1 MTVIRLSEKSKFA
14 QIPEWALTP
23 IAVKAPAAKK
33 IPKEQKRKILR
44 SLLIC
49 VIICLTCI
57 LFLPMQ
63 VSAANSVNV
72 DVNGKGVDTLEILE
86 MLTMLALVPSIL
98 IMTTCFTR
106 IIIVLSFLRNALGL
120 QQTPP
125 NQVLIGIAL
134 FLSLFIMQPVI
145 SEINTTAYQPYKA
158 EKITQEQFIQK
169 ASVPLEKFMLKNTK
183 KDDLNTFI
191 NLAKIKNVKSQEDLP
206 ITVVVP
212 AFMTSELKRAFMI
225 GFLIFIPFLIIDM
238 IVSST
243 LLSMGMMMLPP
254 AMISLPF
261 KLLLFVLVDG
271 WGLLFKT
278 LAASFNL

>member
-1 MTVIRLSEKSKFA
+1 M
-14 QIPEWALTP
+14 
-23 IAVKAPAAKK
+23 KA
-33 IPKEQKRKILR
+33 
-44 SLLIC
+44 
-49 VIICLTCI
+49 
-57 LFLPMQ
+57 
-63 VSAANSVNV
+63 SAAPIDV
-72 DVNGKGVDTLEILE
+72 DVNGKNVDTLQIIETLTILS
-86 MLTMLALVPSIL
+86 LIPSIL

-145 SEINTTAYQPYKA
+145 NQINTEAYQPYK
-158 EKITQEQFIQK
+158 EQKITQEEFIQK
-169 ASVPLEKFMLKNTK
+169 AEEPLKEFMLKNTK
-183 KDDLNTFI
+183 KDDLNLFI
-191 NLAKIKNVKSQEDLP
+191 NLSKTQEKDITKLSIK
-206 ITVVVP
+206 VVIP
-212 AFMTSELKRAFMI
+212 AFMTSELKRAFTI

-243 LLSMGMMMLPP
+243 LMSMGMIMLPP

-278 LAASFNL
+278 LASSFNL

>member
-1 MTVIRLSEKSKFA
+1 MPK
-14 QIPEWALTP
+14 
-23 IAVKAPAAKK
+23 AAKEK
-33 IPKEQKRKILR
+33 KKKVNKKVLVLVMV
-44 SLLIC
+44 SLIFIFL
-49 VIICLTCI
+49 
-57 LFLPMQ
+57 LPMKA
-63 VSAANSVNV
+63 SASSVNV
-72 DVNGKGVDTLEILE
+72 DVNGKGVDTLQIIE
-86 MLTMLALVPSIL
+86 MLTILGLAPTIL

-134 FLSLFIMQPVI
+134 FLSLFIMQPVLND
-145 SEINTTAYQPYKA
+145 INTQAYQPYKD

-169 ASVPLEKFMLKNTK
+169 ASVPLKEFMLKQTK
-183 KDDLNTFI
+183 KDDLNLFI
-191 NLAKIKNVKSQEDLP
+191 NLSKTKNVQTLTDLP
-206 ITVVVP
+206 ITVVIP
-212 AFMTSELKRAFMI
+212 AFMTSELKRAFII

-243 LLSMGMMMLPP
+243 LMSMGMIMLPP

-278 LAASFNL
+278 LAASFNM

>member
-1 MTVIRLSEKSKFA
+1 MLCAVI
-14 QIPEWALTP
+14 
-23 IAVKAPAAKK
+23 
-33 IPKEQKRKILR
+33 
-44 SLLIC
+44 SLVC
-49 VIICLTCI
+49 VF
-57 LFLPMQ
+57 FLPMQ
-63 VSAANSVNV
+63 ASAANNVNV
-72 DVNGKGVDTLEILE
+72 NVNGKGVDTLEILE
-86 MLTMLALVPSIL
+86 TLTMLSLVPSIL

-134 FLSLFIMQPVI
+134 FLSLFIMQPIVTQ
-145 SEINTTAYQPYKA
+145 INTDAYQPYKA
-158 EKITQEQFIQK
+158 QKITQDQFIQK
-169 ASVPLEKFMLKNTK
+169 ASVPLQRFMLKNTK
-183 KDDLNTFI
+183 KEDINLFV
-191 NLAKIKNVKSQEDLP
+191 NLAKIKDVKSTESLP
-206 ITVVVP
+206 ITVVIP

-243 LLSMGMMMLPP
+243 LMSMGMIMLPP
-254 AMISLPF
+254 AMIALPF

-278 LAASFNL
+278 LAASFNV

>member
-1 MTVIRLSEKSKFA
+1 M
-14 QIPEWALTP
+14 
-23 IAVKAPAAKK
+23 KA
-33 IPKEQKRKILR
+33 
-44 SLLIC
+44 
-49 VIICLTCI
+49 
-57 LFLPMQ
+57 
-63 VSAANSVNV
+63 SAAPVDV
-72 DVNGKGVDTLEILE
+72 DVNGQNVDTLQIIETLTILS
-86 MLTMLALVPSIL
+86 LIPSIL

-134 FLSLFIMQPVI
+134 FLSLFIMQPVVN
-145 SEINTTAYQPYKA
+145 EINTEAYQPYK
-158 EKITQEQFIQK
+158 EQKITQEQFIQK
-169 ASVPLEKFMLKNTK
+169 ATKPLKEFMLKNAK
-183 KDDLNTFI
+183 KDDLNLFI
-191 NLAKIKNVKSQEDLP
+191 NLSKTQEKDITKLSIK
-206 ITVVVP
+206 VVIP
-212 AFMTSELKRAFMI
+212 AFMTSELKRAFTI

-243 LLSMGMMMLPP
+243 LMSMGMIMLPP

-278 LAASFNL
+278 LAASFNV

>member
-1 MTVIRLSEKSKFA
+1 MTKLTKLTTMPTTKKMTKEK
-14 QIPEWALTP
+14 
-23 IAVKAPAAKK
+23 
-33 IPKEQKRKILR
+33 KRKLVR
-44 SLLIC
+44 KVLLC
-49 VIICLTCI
+49 VVISLTCI
-57 LFLPMQ
+57 VFLPMQ
-63 VSAANSVNV
+63 ASAASSVNV
-72 DVNGKGVDTLEILE
+72 DVNGKGVDTLQILE
-86 MLTMLALVPSIL
+86 MLTILALAPSIL

-134 FLSLFIMQPVI
+134 FLSLFIMSPIITQ
-145 SEINTTAYQPYKA
+145 INTDAYQPYKA

-169 ASVPLEKFMLKNTK
+169 ASEPLKKFMIKNTK
-183 KDDLNTFI
+183 KDDLNLFLD
-191 NLAKIKNVKSQEDLP
+191 LAKIKNVKSVDSVS
-206 ITVVVP
+206 ITVIIP
-212 AFMTSELKRAFMI
+212 AFMTSELKRAFTI

-243 LLSMGMMMLPP
+243 LMSMGMMMLPP

-278 LAASFNL
+278 LATSFNM

>member
-1 MTVIRLSEKSKFA
+1 MQTPTKLTMPKAVTEKKKSK
-14 QIPEWALTP
+14 
-23 IAVKAPAAKK
+23 VNKK
-33 IPKEQKRKILR
+33 IMVLVML
-44 SLLIC
+44 SLIF
-49 VIICLTCI
+49 
-57 LFLPMQ
+57 LFLLPMRA
-63 VSAANSVNV
+63 SAASVNV
-72 DVNGKGVDTLEILE
+72 DVNGKGVDTLQIIE
-86 MLTMLALVPSIL
+86 MLTLLGLVPSIL

-134 FLSLFIMQPVI
+134 FLSLFIMTPVI
-145 SEINTTAYQPYKA
+145 NDINTQAYQPYKA
-158 EKITQEQFIQK
+158 EQITQEQFIQK
-169 ASVPLEKFMLKNTK
+169 ASVPLKEFMLKQTK
-183 KDDLNTFI
+183 KDDLNLFI
-191 NLAKIKNVKSQEDLP
+191 NLSKTKNVQSLTDLP
-206 ITVVVP
+206 ITVVIP
-212 AFMTSELKRAFMI
+212 AFMTSELKRAFII

-243 LLSMGMMMLPP
+243 LMSMGMIMLPP

-278 LAASFNL
+278 LAASFNM

>member
-1 MTVIRLSEKSKFA
+1 M
-14 QIPEWALTP
+14 
-23 IAVKAPAAKK
+23 KA
-33 IPKEQKRKILR
+33 
-44 SLLIC
+44 
-49 VIICLTCI
+49 
-57 LFLPMQ
+57 
-63 VSAANSVNV
+63 SAAPVNV
-72 DVNGKGVDTLEILE
+72 DVNGKNVDTLQIIETLTILS
-86 MLTMLALVPSIL
+86 LIPSIL

-134 FLSLFIMQPVI
+134 FLSLFIMQPVVN
-145 SEINTTAYQPYKA
+145 EINTEAYQPYK
-158 EKITQEQFIQK
+158 EQKITQEQFIQK
-169 ASVPLEKFMLKNTK
+169 AAKPLKEFMLKNTK
-183 KDDLNTFI
+183 KDDLNLFI
-191 NLAKIKNVKSQEDLP
+191 NLSKTKDVKDVSQLSIK
-206 ITVVVP
+206 VVIP
-212 AFMTSELKRAFMI
+212 AFMTSELKRAFTI

-243 LLSMGMMMLPP
+243 LMSMGMIMLPP

-278 LAASFNL
+278 LAASFNV